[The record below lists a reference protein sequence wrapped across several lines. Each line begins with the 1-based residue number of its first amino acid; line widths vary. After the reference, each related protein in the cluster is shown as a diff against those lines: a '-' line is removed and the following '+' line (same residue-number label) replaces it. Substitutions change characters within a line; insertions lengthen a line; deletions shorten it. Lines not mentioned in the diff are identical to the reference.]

1 MTRYYIRVKG
11 HVSRRWFHALD
22 DATITHE
29 VGGITAITFRVAD
42 QAALH
47 GVLNRIRDLHVLLYC
62 VTLLEDAAVER
73 DGRSAAT

>member
-1 MTRYYIRVKG
+1 MTRYCIRVKG

-29 VGGITAITFRVAD
+29 VGGITAITFPAVD

-47 GVLNRIRDLHVLLYC
+47 GVLNRIRDLHVLLYS
-62 VTLLEDAAVER
+62 VALLEDAAVET
-73 DGRSAAT
+73 DGCSAAT